1 MAKLA
6 HFKELQARYSAVKE
20 QRERAESTQRI
31 LQQMPTA
38 GSDDTWGRGIPWFP
52 VRWELPLK
60 LKDVPKQ
67 WYIVYIYIDHFG
79 DNLVHIR

>member
-1 MAKLA
+1 LAKLA

-52 VRWELPLK
+52 VCWELPSK
-60 LKDVPKQ
+60 IK
-67 WYIVYIYIDHFG
+67 
-79 DNLVHIR
+79 RCT

>member
-1 MAKLA
+1 MIIPASRILKIHSLRGTRSAKDPLAKLA

-38 GSDDTWGRGIPWFP
+38 GSDEPWPWDPVPVGIAWNC
-52 VRWELPLK
+52 
-60 LKDVPKQ
+60 
-67 WYIVYIYIDHFG
+67 H
-79 DNLVHIR
+79 